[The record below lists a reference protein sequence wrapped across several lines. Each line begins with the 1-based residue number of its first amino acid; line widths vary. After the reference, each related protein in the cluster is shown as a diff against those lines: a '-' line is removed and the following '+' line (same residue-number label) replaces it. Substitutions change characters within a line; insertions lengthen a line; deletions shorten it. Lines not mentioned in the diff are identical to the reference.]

1 MQECKQNTPLCQC
14 IDWKSG
20 DIAVGVNHF
29 INHFDFQGFTLE
41 YSTLEP
47 ENRPVYGLRET
58 AVHWPR
64 PACGVW
70 RGRFPVGGLQLDV
83 SDVERAA

>member
-20 DIAVGVNHF
+20 DISVGVNHF

-47 ENRPVYGLRET
+47 EKDRRMCKIGRCTVCGKRLCIGR
-58 AVHWPR
+58 AL
-64 PACGVW
+64 PA
-70 RGRFPVGGLQLDV
+70 
-83 SDVERAA
+83 